1 MSAIPGALLDRIPAF
16 DMCRVNA
23 DPTLCYW
30 DALSITFADP
40 VVIRESAFRD
50 GIRGYDLGVEEE
62 AFALRRGL

>member
-1 MSAIPGALLDRIPAF
+1 
-16 DMCRVNA
+16 MCRVNT

-30 DALSITFADP
+30 DALSITFFADA

-50 GIRGYDLGVEEE
+50 GFRGYDLGVEEE